1 MPSTAPLPAP
11 PAAATLQRR
20 VDTVRRFDRLTAG
33 RLGAL
38 AGRRD
43 DPAFRSP
50 QARVLDELAHRDGVS
65 ASALAATL
73 GLDPSHL
80 SRLVAGLERRGLVL
94 RARDRDD
101 ARRVS
106 LALTGAGRRAF
117 AEQDARARAEAERML
132 APLSDGEQRRLA
144 EAMETIERLAEPRP
158 AIATEPTTLR
168 AHEPGDLGWIV
179 SRHGALYASEVGFD
193 ATFEA
198 MVAEIA
204 AKFLRDFDPS
214 RERAWIAERGGERV
228 GSVLVIAQSR
238 RVAKLRLL
246 FVEPQARNSG
256 LGRRLVAEA
265 IRYSR
270 AVGYRRLVLWTNDI
284 LHAARRLYEEAGFV
298 LEREE
303 PHHSFG
309 TRLVGQYWALAL

>member
-1 MPSTAPLPAP
+1 MSNDSLAQR
-11 PAAATLQRR
+11 AAA
-20 VDTVRRFDRLTAG
+20 VRHFNRFYTRQIGVLARDYLDSPFSLTE
-33 RLGAL
+33 
-38 AGRRD
+38 
-43 DPAFRSP
+43 
-50 QARVLDELAHRDGVS
+50 ARVIYELAHRGQASPGV
-65 ASALAATL
+65 LAAEL
-73 GLDPSHL
+73 ALDTGYMSRIVRDFVKQELITRETDPRDGRQAILRLTERGRAAFAMLNERSQRDFEAMLATHSEASQARLLEAMRAIESIL
-80 SRLVAGLERRGLVL
+80 SPEAARPAPPVL
-94 RARDRDD
+94 RAP
-101 ARRVS
+101 
-106 LALTGAGRRAF
+106 LA
-117 AEQDARARAEAERML
+117 
-132 APLSDGEQRRLA
+132 
-144 EAMETIERLAEPRP
+144 
-158 AIATEPTTLR
+158 
-168 AHEPGDLGWIV
+168 GDMGWVV
-179 SRHGALYASEVGFD
+179 SRHGALYAAEYGWNME
-193 ATFEA
+193 FEA